1 MIVISQ
7 DGLDKV
13 RSRIGSHTL
22 VIADEKLGTELGG
35 SPGPPGLPNVVT
47 GDFRKTGGL
56 KGAALAA
63 IAHWL
68 QDNGFLPIE
77 ALIEAA
83 SRHKHGDKMKVI
95 IDKAVAA

>member
-1 MIVISQ
+1 MT
-7 DGLDKV
+7 
-13 RSRIGSHTL
+13 R
-22 VIADEKLGTELGG
+22 
-35 SPGPPGLPNVVT
+35 
-47 GDFRKTGGL
+47 DFRKTGGL

-83 SRHKHGDKMKVI
+83 GRHKHGDKMKVI
-95 IDKAVAA
+95 IDKAIAA